1 MLPRGDS
8 GTARPTESQEEST
21 YEYPAPVD
29 AVLSTYTLV
38 VLPEYDRVIERAYGA
53 LKDGR

>member
-1 MLPRGDS
+1 MLPSGDS
-8 GTARPTESQEEST
+8 GTAMPTESQEEST